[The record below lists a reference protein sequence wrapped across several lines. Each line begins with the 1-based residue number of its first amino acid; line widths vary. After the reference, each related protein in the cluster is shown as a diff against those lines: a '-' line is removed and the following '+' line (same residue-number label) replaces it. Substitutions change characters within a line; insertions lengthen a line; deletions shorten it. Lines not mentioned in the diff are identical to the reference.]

1 MTKPFN
7 IHDWQAKQRQ
17 QRLNE
22 SDKFGFA
29 SGDNYIPDDVDS
41 QGRNTWGDK
50 VGYADNQIKDK
61 IVQYIDHTFASWMS
75 PDNPPISKE
84 YSKGSPYFDKLI
96 RGIMGILP
104 AKMSEHHSGEYKKG
118 FLEKS
123 VNSFLDDLKKKNE
136 TDYDKVED
144 IIEKHFSVDE
154 MNTTGT
160 GASFNAGDGMGY
172 ATPKAFKKKNKED

>member
-1 MTKPFN
+1 MSKSFN
-7 IHDWQAKQRQ
+7 IHDWQAKQR
-17 QRLNE
+17 RLTENE
-22 SDKFGFA
+22 ERTSLDKAVDAIITMIDGRLA
-29 SGDNYIPDDVDS
+29 TWQLHDTIQSSHDMMALLKRDKEKLRMMTYNILRDDM
-41 QGRNTWGDK
+41 K
-50 VGYADNQIKDK
+50 
-61 IVQYIDHTFASWMS
+61 
-75 PDNPPISKE
+75 
-84 YSKGSPYFDKLI
+84 
-96 RGIMGILP
+96 
-104 AKMSEHHSGEYKKG
+104 EHHSGEYKKG